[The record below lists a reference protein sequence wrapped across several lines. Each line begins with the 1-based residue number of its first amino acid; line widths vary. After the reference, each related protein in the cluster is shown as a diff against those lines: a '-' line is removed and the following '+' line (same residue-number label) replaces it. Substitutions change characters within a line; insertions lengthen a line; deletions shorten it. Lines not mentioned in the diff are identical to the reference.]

1 MLLLSLKQGRKNLE
15 KGYFYNADQLKSSF
29 LPKLEEMLVS
39 LDLIIPEENR
49 KLAVSDLASFLSK
62 KRR

>member
-1 MLLLSLKQGRKNLE
+1 ME